1 MISALHGSGLSEVL
15 AAVRRVHRAATAKL
29 PTPDLTRVLHGAVER
44 TPTPLV
50 RGRRIKLR
58 YAHQGG
64 SSPPRIVIHGNQTE
78 SLPEHYRRY
87 LERVFRESFDLFG
100 TPIFLELRT
109 GENPFKG
116 KRNTLTPHQQRKR
129 QRLMRRVKKR

>member
-1 MISALHGSGLSEVL
+1 VGK
-15 AAVRRVHRAATAKL
+15 VHQAATAKL
-29 PTPDLTRVLHGAVER
+29 PTPALTRVLQSAIER

-50 RGRRIKLR
+50 RGRRVKLR

-64 SSPPRIVIHGNQTE
+64 SEPPRIVIHGNQTE
-78 SLPEHYRRY
+78 SLPDHYRRY
-87 LERVFRESFDLFG
+87 LERMFREAFDLFG
-100 TPIFLELRT
+100 TPISLELRT

-116 KRNTLTPHQQRKR
+116 RRNTLTPNQQRKR